1 VHFYL
6 INNVHKCFPFILF
19 SSCACFKIRLK
30 KVKPLLLV
38 EMVLSF
44 SAWFSEIAM
53 FLSEFLENYQTY
65 ANNIKLF
72 SNNLKFII
80 ACIFHI

>member
-1 VHFYL
+1 
-6 INNVHKCFPFILF
+6 
-19 SSCACFKIRLK
+19 
-30 KVKPLLLV
+30 
-38 EMVLSF
+38 MVLSF